1 MSREDIRLSPAWAAV
16 LISVAGI
23 VGTVAL
29 GAGRVLYAPKGD
41 YATKSQVDSL
51 RWEVQGTNARLDV
64 LLLQRISNEIRPDH
78 RDRTGRRP

>member
-1 MSREDIRLSPAWAAV
+1 MARDDLRLSPAWAAV
-16 LISVAGI
+16 FVSV
-23 VGTVAL
+23 VGMIGAVAL

-64 LLLQRISNEIRPDH
+64 LLLQRIPDDVRPER

>member
-41 YATKSQVDSL
+41 YATKSQIDSL

-64 LLLQRISNEIRPDH
+64 LLLQRIPSEIRPDH

>member
-41 YATKSQVDSL
+41 YATKSDVDSL
-51 RWEVQGTNARLDV
+51 RWEVR
-64 LLLQRISNEIRPDH
+64 RIGSWIGVPSLERAQ
-78 RDRTGRRP
+78 RTGRRP

>member
-1 MSREDIRLSPAWAAV
+1 MSREDLRISPAWAAV

-64 LLLQRISNEIRPDH
+64 LLLQRIPNEILPDH